1 MYYNTLLRICKEL
14 FFRTQKLNYLNGNL
28 TKTNQSLGNIKTWT
42 KKQISESNTVDISN
56 CTEILFDI
64 NSDSS
69 AKYSFIRIT
78 GKHGN
83 YRSYIE
89 IPYGGKVI
97 EIDYSINRDVLT
109 INSKK
114 NVSKVSIYT
123 K

>member
-1 MYYNTLLRICKEL
+1 MLRICKEL

-42 KKQISESNTVDISN
+42 KKQIGESNTVDISN

-64 NSDSS
+64 NSYASVD
-69 AKYSFIRIT
+69 YSFIRIT
-78 GKHGN
+78 GKHCN
-83 YRSYIE
+83 YSSDIYI
-89 IPYGGKVI
+89 PCVATVI
-97 EIDYSINRDVLT
+97 EIDYSIKGDVLT

-114 NVSKVSIYT
+114 NVSVVAIYT